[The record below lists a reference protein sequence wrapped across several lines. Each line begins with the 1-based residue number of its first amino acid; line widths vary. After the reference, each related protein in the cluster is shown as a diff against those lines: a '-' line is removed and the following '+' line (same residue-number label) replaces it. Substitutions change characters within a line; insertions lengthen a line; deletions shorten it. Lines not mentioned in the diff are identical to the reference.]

1 MTARDGATLHAVSLF
16 SNCGAGDIGFAR
28 AGFQFDVMAE
38 LEDRRLEVALLNHP
52 RATGIAGDLRST
64 LAEVIGAYRERRGY
78 VPPAL
83 LAACPPCQGMSSAQ
97 SARGAGDDPD
107 IGSLDRRNLLVEVVA
122 RAVKEFTPRVVVVEN
137 VREFL
142 TRQVRHPHTGVP
154 VSAANLLIDSITD
167 DYSVYPLV
175 ADLSEFGVP
184 QSRRRSFLTFI
195 RNDEPGDVILR
206 EQQLSPYPAPSHAG
220 GSRPPIALAD
230 ALRSFGLPSLDASS
244 SERAT
249 SQVPLHMVPVWP
261 ARLYRMVQA
270 ITPDSGSSAWENN
283 NCLDCGRQ
291 GINPDLATCPCG
303 AILPRPVV
311 IGKDGAARL
320 VTGFHSSY
328 RRMDPTIPAATV
340 TTASGHIGSDRTI
353 HPSENRV
360 LSPLECALLQT
371 FPRRFK
377 WGTALASW
385 GHTNVRA
392 MIGEAVPPL
401 FTRKHGRVLVSL
413 LAGRVPFGAMRSDDL
428 RAGIASKSLE
438 RARQRS
444 DATRAAVVRSSAE
457 TSEPDR

>member
-1 MTARDGATLHAVSLF
+1 LF

-28 AGFQFDVMAE
+28 AGFRFDVMGE
-38 LEDRRLEVALLNHP
+38 LEDRRLKVALLNHP
-52 RATGIAGDLRST
+52 GAVGIPGDLRAT
-64 LAEVIGAYRERRGY
+64 LGDVIGAYRDRRGD

-122 RAVKEFTPRVVVVEN
+122 TAVGELAPRIVVVEN

-142 TRQVRHPHTGVP
+142 TRQVRHPSTGVP
-154 VSAANLLIDSITD
+154 VSAANLLIDSIKD
-167 DYSVYPLV
+167 NYNAYPLV
-175 ADLSEFGVP
+175 ADLAEFGVP

-195 RNDEPGDVILR
+195 RNDEPANRILR
-206 EQQLSPYPAPSHAG
+206 DHQMAPYPAPSHTSKTRQPVNA
-220 GSRPPIALAD
+220 AD

-244 SERAT
+244 PETAT
-249 SQVPLHMVPVWP
+249 SQVPLHSVPVWP
-261 ARLYRMVQA
+261 DRLYRMVQA
-270 ITPDSGSSAWENN
+270 IAPDSGASAWENSD
-283 NCLDCGRQ
+283 CLECGQQ
-291 GINPDLATCPCG
+291 GIEPSRATCPCG

-311 IGKDGAARL
+311 IGKDGTARL

-328 RRMDPTIPAATV
+328 RRMDPAIPAATV

-377 WGTALASW
+377 WGTALATW

-401 FTRKHGRVLVSL
+401 FTRKHGRVLASL
-413 LAGRVPFGAMRSDDL
+413 LGGTVPRAAMNSADPRTST
-428 RAGIASKSLE
+428 ASRSLE
-438 RARQRS
+438 GARRRS
-444 DATRAAVVRSSAE
+444 DAHADLARTASAAN
-457 TSEPDR
+457 